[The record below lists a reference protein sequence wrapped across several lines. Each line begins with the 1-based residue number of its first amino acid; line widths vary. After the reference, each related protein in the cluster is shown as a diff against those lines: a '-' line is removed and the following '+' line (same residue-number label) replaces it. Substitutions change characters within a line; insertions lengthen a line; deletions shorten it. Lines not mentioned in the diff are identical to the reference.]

1 MKNTRFRFFHYLN
14 DFSAIY
20 IFIMTFAVAVIVTL
34 SQDTDTNLAGGIL
47 VGFLIAFGG
56 SILCLAIRFYIA
68 CRFLKNQIQ
77 IRKKI
82 IGFIYFILGALL
94 TVLFLIQTL
103 YVSNWSITAHNTL
116 FHYTNYQLFLSV
128 IVITQWIGIKLFTQ

>member
-1 MKNTRFRFFHYLN
+1 MKNTRFFHYLN

-56 SILCLAIRFYIA
+56 SIFCLAIRFCIA
-68 CRFLKNQIQ
+68 YRFLKEQAQI
-77 IRKKI
+77 IKKI
-82 IGFIYFILGALL
+82 IGVIYFILGSILA
-94 TVLFLIQTL
+94 VVFLIQTL
-103 YVSNWSITAHNTL
+103 YISNWSITAHETL
-116 FHYTNYQLFLSV
+116 FHYTNYQLFMSF
-128 IVITQWIGIKLFTQ
+128 IMITQWIGINLFIK